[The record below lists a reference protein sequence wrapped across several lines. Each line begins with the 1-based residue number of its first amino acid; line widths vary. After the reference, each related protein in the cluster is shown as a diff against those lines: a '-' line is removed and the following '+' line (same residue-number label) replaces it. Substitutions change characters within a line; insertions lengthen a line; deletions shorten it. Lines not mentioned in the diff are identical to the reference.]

1 MTDNFDPSH
10 ATDALA
16 RDLAELRDRVTND
29 PATRVLTTIAAIGAG
44 IGVLGIVITI
54 ARTLIRKRRIISN
67 VVLLVTTVAAFMRLR
82 ERDVVSLRVQV
93 AEGPPPPPA
102 TPTV

>member
-1 MTDNFDPSH
+1 MTDNFDPSQ

-29 PATRVLTTIAAIGAG
+29 PATRVLTTIAAIGAS
-44 IGVLGIVITI
+44 IGMLSIVVTI
-54 ARTLIRKRRIISN
+54 ARTLLRKRRLIGNSM
-67 VVLLVTTVAAFMRLR
+67 LLLATIAAVKRLR